1 MLYTVS
7 LKSAAHWHPS
17 FPSDSRD
24 ENKKTLVSAMVGAG
38 VGVCLLP
45 TMILIKSKV
54 ARWDRKTACAYKV
67 AVIMCKFLQAC
78 LISTNLLMLLLSSS

>member
-17 FPSDSRD
+17 FPSNSRD
-24 ENKKTLVSAMVGAG
+24 ENKKTWVSAIVGAG

-45 TMILIKSKV
+45 TMILMKSKV

-67 AVIMCKFLQAC
+67 CGYYVQVAPSMSDFHESALVGVVV
-78 LISTNLLMLLLSSS
+78 